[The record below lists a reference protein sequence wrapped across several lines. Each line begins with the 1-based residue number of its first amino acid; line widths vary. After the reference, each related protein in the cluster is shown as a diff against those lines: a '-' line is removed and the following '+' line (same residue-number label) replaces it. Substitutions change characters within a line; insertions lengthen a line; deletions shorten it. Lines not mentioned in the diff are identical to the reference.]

1 MKTEIID
8 ISANG
13 KGIDKAL
20 DITERTGAFAGLD
33 KENSLRLR
41 LLSEELIGFFRS
53 FTDELDGTFYL
64 TAADGAVEIHL
75 ATDINMDIKTRN
87 EILSVASTGKN
98 AAAKGIMGKIR
109 EMVAN
114 ITLPDDPESRAKT
127 DQAISLMQLG
137 SQIGAHSGDY
147 SWAMSS
153 YLASVNNEKNAA
165 PEDED
170 ADGLEKSIVERFAD
184 DVTVHI
190 VGSKVEVT
198 VLKRFG

>member
-1 MKTEIID
+1 MKTEIVD

-64 TAADGAVEIHL
+64 TVTDGSVEIHL

-153 YLASVNNEKNAA
+153 YLASVNNEENAA

>member
-64 TAADGAVEIHL
+64 TVTDGSVEIHL

>member
-1 MKTEIID
+1 MKTEIVD

-64 TAADGAVEIHL
+64 TVTDGSVEIHL

-170 ADGLEKSIVERFAD
+170 ADGLEKSIVEKFAD

>member
-1 MKTEIID
+1 MKTEIVD

-64 TAADGAVEIHL
+64 TVTDGSVEIHL

-190 VGSKVEVT
+190 VGPKVEVT

>member
-1 MKTEIID
+1 MKTEIVD

-64 TAADGAVEIHL
+64 TVTDGSVEIHL

-127 DQAISLMQLG
+127 DQAIGLMQLG

-153 YLASVNNEKNAA
+153 YLASVNNEENAA

>member
-1 MKTEIID
+1 MKTEIVD

-64 TAADGAVEIHL
+64 TVTDGSVEIHL